1 MCRLRLCHK
10 CPTTSSTVQSS
21 FLCRP
26 RHVSLENFST
36 LVAVHVSASGSQMMA
51 LRSGCSPRSP
61 LILRAE
67 FSFSP
72 RLPSLNVCVYL
83 LIFPPNLLVPQ
94 HPVSSTEVLS
104 SDAGHS
110 PAACVKPHPSTP
122 PQPTGHQDFAFPGH
136 RTVHP
141 QPVLALQ
148 TAVLSSL
155 MARHLPASSAIR
167 VTASRPPVTRHTP
180 SSVPPASLCSGWCHC

>member
-1 MCRLRLCHK
+1 MALPRMSHNQLYSPEFPSLPTETRFPRKFQYARGRACLCQWVSDDGVTLRLL
-10 CPTTSSTVQSS
+10 SSVT
-21 FLCRP
+21 P
-26 RHVSLENFST
+26 
-36 LVAVHVSASGSQMMA
+36 
-51 LRSGCSPRSP
+51 
-61 LILRAE
+61 ILRAE

-122 PQPTGHQDFAFPGH
+122 PQPTSHQDFAFPGH

-180 SSVPPASLCSGWCHC
+180 SSIPPASLCSGWCHC